1 MSLLLVYVG
10 LLLVS
15 QSATIATALAVEKL
29 LTPSTG
35 LLVFISMY
43 FAMFWLSWVVAVWL
57 TTPGKR
63 LGVYL
68 GRPAKVATPAA

>member
-15 QSATIATALAVEKL
+15 QSATIVTALAIEKL

-63 LGVYL
+63 LGVL
-68 GRPAKVATPAA
+68 LSRPAKVATPAA